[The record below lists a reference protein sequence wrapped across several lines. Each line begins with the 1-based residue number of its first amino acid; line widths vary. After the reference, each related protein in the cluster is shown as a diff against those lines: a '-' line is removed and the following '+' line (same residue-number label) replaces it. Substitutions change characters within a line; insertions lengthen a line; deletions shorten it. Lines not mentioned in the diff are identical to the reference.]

1 MDGRPAFDAR
11 EFLGN
16 LKRDELSPPIILP
29 GMVKPADDS
38 DDYLMF
44 AQGTVCE
51 NWVRIPVD
59 SIESIDML
67 NLIPCGEHT
76 HPLVMLRLKAPES
89 DEGRVFAALMQAAN
103 QNRRGTSRRPVQ
115 QASQAPANRMYEPGR
130 MYGPGTADRP
140 GSADRTADH
149 RGYPSR
155 LVRGPRAG
163 GSARAFDDPGITAEP
178 RWRWCSGVP
187 DIDIDDHGT
196 WCLDWCWESA
206 HQASY
211 LPCDVLRTLTTE

>member
-1 MDGRPAFDAR
+1 MKIMDSRQTFDAR

-16 LKRDELSPPIILP
+16 LKRDELTPPIVLP

-51 NWVRIPVD
+51 NWVRIPLA
-59 SIESIDML
+59 SIESIDL
-67 NLIPCGEHT
+67 VNLVPCAEHT
-76 HPLVMLRLKAPES
+76 HPLVLLRLKAPET
-89 DEGRVFAALMQAAN
+89 DEGRVFASLMQAAT
-103 QNRRGTSRRPVQ
+103 QSRRQP
-115 QASQAPANRMYEPGR
+115 SRRTTEPPPMQAPPARAYAPG
-130 MYGPGTADRP
+130 P
-140 GSADRTADH
+140 ADRTG
-149 RGYPSR
+149 RPTR
-155 LVRGPRAG
+155 IVRGPRAG
-163 GSARAFDDPGITAEP
+163 GTARAFDDPGITAEP
-178 RWRWCSGVP
+178 RWRWCGTVP

-211 LPCDVLRTLTTE
+211 MLCDDLRTLTTE